1 MAKEK
6 HQPLRLNIPKTI
18 SQSVYD
24 YLKKVIIDSELKP
37 NQKLNEQEIADI
49 FQVSRTPV
57 REAIAQL
64 AAEGLVE
71 IDPHHGAVVKETSL
85 NKIEEIFQVLRSL
98 DGLAVELVVDRLDT
112 EKIKRLEKMT
122 AKMEHYFHQKDIEK
136 YLNVNMAMHEKIW
149 SYVQNE
155 FLREI
160 LESTL
165 LQIRKYS
172 HALSPNLPDSETF
185 TKSMNNH
192 KELMK
197 ALKMKDKKKLKTIL
211 SKHWFPPL
219 P

>member
-1 MAKEK
+1 MAQEN
-6 HQPLRLNIPKTI
+6 HQPFRLNIPKTI

-24 YLKKVIIDSELKP
+24 YLKKVITNNELKP

-71 IDPHHGAVVKETSL
+71 IDPHHGAVVKETSVS
-85 NKIEEIFQVLRSL
+85 KIEEIFQVLRCL
-98 DGLAVELVVDRLDT
+98 DGLAVELVVDQLDT
-112 EKIKRLEKMT
+112 EKIKQFEKMT
-122 AKMEHYFHQKDIEK
+122 SKMEHYFHQKHIER
-136 YLNVNMAMHEKIW
+136 YLNINMAMHEKIW
-149 SYVQNE
+149 SNVHNE
-155 FLREI
+155 FLRDI
-160 LESTL
+160 LESAL
-165 LQIRKYS
+165 LQIRKFS
-172 HALSPNLPDSETF
+172 HALSPDYTDSETF
-185 TKSMNNH
+185 TNSMNNH

-211 SKHWFPPL
+211 SKHWYPPL